1 MEFEKFKEES
11 DQLDNFFFQK
21 VSIQNY
27 KTLSFAVRLVLTLSH
42 GQASVERQFSVNN
55 QVLDNNM
62 QVMSIV
68 VWKHLVNHMKVNQ
81 LTPHSIDIS
90 KYLLLFVKR
99 ASTIYRI
106 YLEEESKKKADI
118 EVENQKA
125 SYLMIWQN

>member
-27 KTLSFAVRLVLTLSH
+27 KTLSFVVKLVLTLSH

-55 QVLDNNM
+55 QVPDNNM
-62 QVMSIV
+62 QAMIIV
-68 VWKHLVNHMKVNQ
+68 LWKHLINHTKANQ

-90 KYLLLFVKR
+90 KYLLLLNVPLPYTGYILKR
-99 ASTIYRI
+99 KVRRRLTLKLKIRKHHI
-106 YLEEESKKKADI
+106 
-118 EVENQKA
+118 
-125 SYLMIWQN
+125 

>member
-55 QVLDNNM
+55 QVLDNNL

-106 YLEEESKKKADI
+106 YLEEESKNKADI

>member
-27 KTLSFAVRLVLTLSH
+27 KTLSFVVKLVLTLSH

-55 QVLDNNM
+55 QVPDNNM
-62 QVMSIV
+62 QAMIIV
-68 VWKHLVNHMKVNQ
+68 LWKHLINHMKANQ

-106 YLEEESKKKADI
+106 YLEEESKKKTDI

>member
-68 VWKHLVNHMKVNQ
+68 VWKHLVSHMKVNQ

-106 YLEEESKKKADI
+106 YLEEESKNKADI

>member
-27 KTLSFAVRLVLTLSH
+27 KTLSFVVRLVLTLSQ
-42 GQASVERQFSVNN
+42 GQASVERQFSVNS

-68 VWKHLVNHMKVNQ
+68 VWKHLINHMKVNQ

-125 SYLMIWQN
+125 SYLIIWQN

>member
-27 KTLSFAVRLVLTLSH
+27 KTLSFVVRLVLTLSQ
-42 GQASVERQFSVNN
+42 GQASVERQFSVNS

-68 VWKHLVNHMKVNQ
+68 VWKHLINHMKANQ

-125 SYLMIWQN
+125 SYLIIWQN

>member
-27 KTLSFAVRLVLTLSH
+27 KTLSFVVKLVLTLSH

-55 QVLDNNM
+55 QVPDNNM
-62 QVMSIV
+62 QAMIIV
-68 VWKHLVNHMKVNQ
+68 LWKHLINHMKANQ

-118 EVENQKA
+118 EIIRK
-125 SYLMIWQN
+125 L